1 MATAPSVAALSSPLD
16 AALYYAS
23 VLGWAVFPLHTAR
36 NGRCS
41 CPDPQPN
48 GKPGGARCE
57 SKGKHPR
64 TERGLNDASKDPAKI
79 QAWWKRWP
87 DAQVGVATGEASG
100 FVVLDVDVSKGKP
113 GRESLARL
121 EAEFGAL
128 PSAPTSITGSG
139 GDHLLFA
146 LPGAALTNSTSKVG
160 QGLDVR
166 ANGGYIVA
174 PPSLHESGGVYRW
187 REGAEP
193 WILSPAAMPLW
204 LFEKARKA
212 PRLVPDAPVPAPGDH
227 PLSERMRRASAYLA
241 RVPGAVSGE
250 RGHDTTWAAALPIVR
265 GFDLP
270 RGVAI
275 QILLEEYNPRCR
287 PPWTREEIE
296 HKVDGALVP
305 SGENQPRAGY
315 LLDDPRR
322 ARPAYA
328 APSRTQAPS
337 GPGVNGA
344 AAMAEEQAERA
355 SDGVNCV
362 DQILEAVREAGTGLE
377 GKEQKAAHTA
387 RALAPD
393 LLSVAST
400 IDDGSPEG
408 LSLRRELKALGIT
421 AQEFNAALK
430 WFRAKAKRRTPVDWE
445 KGLGLNKQGD
455 IRANVA
461 NAITILQCHP
471 DWQGVLAWDDFRD
484 TIIFRSPPPW
494 HDHDRP
500 QKTERGD
507 EGRYL
512 TDANT
517 TSLTA
522 WLSRNYKIDLS
533 DEHTYKAARTVAQG
547 HGNRIN
553 SLTDWL
559 DSLRWDASDRIGSRS
574 SDGPSWLT
582 TYLGVADTPY
592 TRFVGR
598 VWLVSAIAR
607 AYRPGCQ
614 ADLALIL
621 EGQQGRLLN
630 QGSGKSSAL
639 RILFAEYFSESPLDM
654 HSKDR
659 FVNLRGVWCQSFD
672 ELASFGK
679 TSKEI
684 VKNFITSLYDIYRPP
699 YGRDSVKV
707 DRRCV
712 FSGTLNPKGLGYFED
727 ETGNRRYLPVTC
739 GVVHPVDL
747 EGLARDRELIW
758 AQARELYQSGVK
770 WHPVTDEEKAFCN
783 EEQEQRVEADVW
795 DEPVLRYLRG
805 LSVHTTTMADV
816 LSNALR
822 IEVKDHAK
830 DKAPARVSRILTRL
844 GWLHERPS
852 IDGVRMLRY
861 RRPEPAAL
869 EAQLARAREDLTKAE
884 ADLEAAREKVR
895 RLEWQVEAA
904 VPVPTSGT

>member
-1 MATAPSVAALSSPLD
+1 MMTAPAPSDPLRTPLD

-23 VLGWAVFPLHTAR
+23 ALGWSVFPLHTAR
-36 NGRCS
+36 AGVCS
-41 CPDPQPN
+41 CPDPGGPDD
-48 GKPGGARCE
+48 KPGGARCT

-64 TERGLNDASKDPAKI
+64 TEKGLHDASKDAAQI
-79 QAWWKRWP
+79 RAWWRRWP
-87 DAQVGVATGEASG
+87 DAQVGVVTGEASG
-100 FVVLDVDVSKGKP
+100 FVVLDVDVSKGRL

-121 EAEFGAL
+121 EAENGAL
-128 PSAPTSITGSG
+128 PTTSTSITGSG
-139 GDHLLFA
+139 GAHFLFA
-146 LPGAALTNSTSKVG
+146 LPGSPLGNSNNKVG
-160 QGLDVR
+160 TALDVR
-166 ANGGYIVA
+166 ATGGYIVA
-174 PPSLHESGGVYRW
+174 PPSSHESGGSYQW
-187 REGAEP
+187 QPGAEP
-193 WILSPAAMPLW
+193 WTIPPAPMPLW

-212 PRLVPDAPVPAPGDH
+212 PRLVPDAPLPSTNDH
-227 PLSERMRRASAYLA
+227 PLSERIKRAAAYL
-241 RVPGAVSGE
+241 RTVPGAVSGQE
-250 RGHDTTWAAALPIVR
+250 GHNTTWWAALSIVR

-275 QILLEEYNPRCR
+275 QLLLEEYNPRCQ
-287 PPWTREEIE
+287 PPWSKEEIE
-296 HKVDGALVP
+296 HKVDGAAAP
-305 SGENQPRAGY
+305 SEEGQPRAGY

-328 APSRTQAPS
+328 APSRAQAPS
-337 GPGVNGA
+337 SGA
-344 AAMAEEQAERA
+344 TAVATAAEQEEHTAA
-355 SDGVNCV
+355 PDDANIV
-362 DQILEAVREAGTGLE
+362 DRIIEAVRAAGAGLE
-377 GKEQKAAHTA
+377 GKEQKAAHTT

-393 LLSVAST
+393 LLAFAST
-400 IDDGSPEG
+400 IDDGSPFG

-430 WFRAKAKRRTPVDWE
+430 WFRAKAKKRTPVDWE
-445 KGLGLNKQGD
+445 RSLGLNKQGD

-500 QKTERGD
+500 QKTDRGD
-507 EGRYL
+507 ESRYL

-522 WLSRNYKIDLS
+522 WISRNYKIDLS

-547 HGNRIN
+547 NGNRIN

-559 DSLRWDASDRIGSRS
+559 DSLRWDAVDRIGSRLS
-574 SDGPSWLT
+574 EGPSWLT

-639 RILFAEYFSESPLDM
+639 RILFADYFSESPLDM

-758 AQARELYQSGVK
+758 AQALALYQGGVK

-795 DEPVLRYLRG
+795 DEPVLRYLKG
-805 LSVHTTTMADV
+805 LSANTTTMADV

-822 IEVKDHAK
+822 IDVKDHAK

-861 RRPEPAAL
+861 RKPEPAAL
-869 EAQLARAREDLTKAE
+869 EAQLARAREDLTLAE
-884 ADLEAAREKVR
+884 TGLEAAREKVR
-895 RLEWQVEAA
+895 RLEWQIAGAA
-904 VPVPTSGT
+904 VG